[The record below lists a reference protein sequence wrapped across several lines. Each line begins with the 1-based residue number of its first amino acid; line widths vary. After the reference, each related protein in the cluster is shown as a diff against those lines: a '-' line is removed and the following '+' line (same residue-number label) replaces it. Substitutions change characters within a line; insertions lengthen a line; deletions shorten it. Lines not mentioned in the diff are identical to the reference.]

1 MKEILHRLFE
11 HKNLNREEAKR
22 VLVEISGGTHNISQ
36 VAAFMTVYC
45 MRSITLEELSSFR
58 DAMLELCVSVD
69 LSEYVGLHL
78 VGTDGVGNHTFNF
91 SSLYTFFVSFPVS
104 KLLKP

>member
-22 VLVEISGGTHNISQ
+22 VLVEISGGKHNISQ

-45 MRSITLEELSSFR
+45 MRSITVEELSGFR

-69 LSEYVGLHL
+69 LSEYGGIDI
-78 VGTDGVGNHTFNF
+78 VGTGGDGKNTFNI
-91 SSLYTFFVSFPVS
+91 STLTSFVVAGAG
-104 KLLKP
+104 